1 MKKHIA
7 TGGIIYTDSHMS
19 YCNSSQGVSKL
30 SKYGW
35 YHYWTNHSVRMVHE
49 KFPFCHSMSMEAVW
63 GDLKRT
69 CVGMKFTLAY
79 DKIQEFCDE
88 FMMKRRFL
96 KQRCTYDFTMRA
108 IHHYY
113 RYHYNKLLQL
123 RHFNEEMAPIVG
135 EIENNYEG
143 VAIEKNML
151 GKGRGPSGRRLGT
164 KRLMK
169 NIDLCDLSITRDPC
183 DFDKSFLRMLDV
195 SIACNKK
202 EWEQVGLQIK
212 LDHFTDAYITRK
224 NLERR
229 AKGVSQNWIPVWPQL
244 EVEQTDEEL
253 AYLATQLHQSAEG

>member
-1 MKKHIA
+1 
-7 TGGIIYTDSHMS
+7 
-19 YCNSSQGVSKL
+19 
-30 SKYGW
+30 
-35 YHYWTNHSVRMVHE
+35 MVHE

-169 NIDLCDLSITRDPC
+169 
-183 DFDKSFLRMLDV
+183 MLDV
-195 SIACNKK
+195 SIASNKK
-202 EWEQVGLQIK
+202 EWEQVGLQKK

-229 AKGVSQNWIPVWPQL
+229 AKGVSQYWIPVWPQL
-244 EVEQTDEEL
+244 EIEQTDEEL